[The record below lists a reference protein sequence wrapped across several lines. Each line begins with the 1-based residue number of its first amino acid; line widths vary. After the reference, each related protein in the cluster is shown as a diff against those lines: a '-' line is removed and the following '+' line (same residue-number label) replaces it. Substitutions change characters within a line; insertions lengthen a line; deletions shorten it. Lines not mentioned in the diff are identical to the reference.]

1 MSQGQGKKGAA
12 RTRSLRWMD
21 LLWQGASTT
30 AHEENRKDE
39 VLRVF
44 RDLAR
49 DSKRDKVIR
58 EYVPLEPLWR

>member
-1 MSQGQGKKGAA
+1 MSEGQGGNDAV

-30 AHEENRKDE
+30 AQEENRKDE

-44 RDLAR
+44 RELAG
-49 DSKRDKVIR
+49 DSRREKVVR
-58 EYVPLEPLWR
+58 EYAPWEPRWR

>member
-1 MSQGQGKKGAA
+1 MSEGQGKKGTV

-44 RDLAR
+44 RELAR
-49 DSKRDKVIR
+49 DSGREKVVR
-58 EYVPLEPLWR
+58 EYVPWEPRWR

>member
-1 MSQGQGKKGAA
+1 MSEGQSKKGTV

-30 AHEENRKDE
+30 AQEENRKDE

-44 RDLAR
+44 SELAR
-49 DSKRDKVIR
+49 DSKREKVVR
-58 EYVPLEPLWR
+58 EYVPWEPRWR

>member
-1 MSQGQGKKGAA
+1 
-12 RTRSLRWMD
+12 MD

-49 DSKRDKVIR
+49 DSKRDKVVR

>member
-1 MSQGQGKKGAA
+1 MSEGQGGKDVV

-30 AHEENRKDE
+30 AQEENRKDE

-44 RDLAR
+44 RELAS
-49 DSKRDKVIR
+49 DSRREKVVR
-58 EYVPLEPLWR
+58 EYAPWEPRWR